1 MFYKRCIDSLLFIKI
16 HCIIN
21 NLSGFGIIKTYFYKK
36 KLMSILVIG
45 GTGTLGRQI
54 VKQAIDEGYQVK
66 CLVRDFRRSA
76 FLKDWG
82 AELIYGDLSK
92 PSTLPLALKGV
103 KVIIDSATIRS
114 TSNYTSETI
123 DWRGKKALVEA
134 AKLVNLKKFISFS
147 VLNAT
152 KNPDIPLLDLKI
164 KMEQELEK
172 SGINY
177 TIFQCS
183 GFFQG
188 LISQYALPV
197 LENETIWLPG
207 DSAPVAYLDTQD
219 AAKAVIHTLKTSDY
233 DSKKVSLIGEKFWT
247 PKEIIQ
253 LCERLSGKT
262 AKISYIPVFA
272 FSILRRFFRF
282 FEFTWNISD
291 RLQFGEITN
300 DSTSSVK
307 PANELSWPI
316 TRLGLEGYLQEYF
329 GKILKKLRETNYQQ
343 SQKSDEISFL

>member
-1 MFYKRCIDSLLFIKI
+1 MKA
-16 HCIIN
+16 
-21 NLSGFGIIKTYFYKK
+21 YFQNRQFN
-36 KLMSILVIG
+36 MSVLVIG

-54 VKQAIDEGYQVK
+54 VRQALDEGYQVK

-82 AELIYGDLSK
+82 AELIYGDLSI
-92 PSTLPLALKGV
+92 PSTLPQALKGV
-103 KVIIDSATIRS
+103 KVVIDSATIRS

-123 DWRGKKALVEA
+123 DWRGKLALIEA
-134 AKLVNLKKFISFS
+134 SKLVGIKKFIYFS
-147 VLNAT
+147 VLNAS
-152 KNPDIPLLDLKI
+152 KNQSIPLMDLKLRI
-164 KMEQELEK
+164 ENELEK

-177 TIFQCS
+177 TVFQCS

-197 LENETIWLPG
+197 LEGETIWLPG

-219 AAKAVIHTLKTSDY
+219 AAKAVIHTLNNEMYEKQT
-233 DSKKVSLIGEKFWT
+233 VSLIGNKFWT

-272 FSILRRFFRF
+272 FVLLRNFFRL
-282 FEFTWNISD
+282 FEFTWNIAD
-291 RLQFGEITN
+291 RLQFGEIINDKNSATKPTN
-300 DSTSSVK
+300 EIVW
-307 PANELSWPI
+307 PVNRLS
-316 TRLGLEGYLQEYF
+316 LENYLQEYF

-343 SQKSDEISFL
+343 SQKSNEISFL